1 MLRSNVTNS
10 LAAAAVSFFVAYAAT
25 AQEVKNLPLDATA
38 HFIYFPTGGYALD
51 AKDQAQ
57 IRDVA
62 GMIQSHPDF
71 VATILGKTDTV
82 GSAGFNE
89 RLSQRRADAVFEALV
104 YDNKVSEDR
113 IQMCWTGERLPF
125 TATADQTAQAQN
137 RMAAIVVSKATD
149 AHFCGG

>member
-1 MLRSNVTNS
+1 
-10 LAAAAVSFFVAYAAT
+10 
-25 AQEVKNLPLDATA
+25 
-38 HFIYFPTGGYALD
+38 LD
-51 AKDQAQ
+51 AKDQDQ

-62 GMIQSHPDF
+62 GLIQGHPDF
-71 VATILGKTDTV
+71 VATILGKTDSV

-89 RLSQRRADAVFEALV
+89 HLSQRRANAVFGALA
-104 YDNKVSEDR
+104 YDNKVSESR

-125 TATADQTAQAQN
+125 TSTADQTAEAQN